1 MGIIVRGSQ
10 TDIYKSL
17 LLLLGLLLCL
27 PSIGEGGNLNDFETP
42 VRSPLIDSRLAQLL
56 DNVAQQEDLNVW
68 VFFTDKG
75 LFSQKAFEVAVG
87 RLPDFFSKRALRRRQ
102 LRGVGFDFHDLPVC
116 REYLESIQELGCQL
130 RTVSRYLNS
139 ASFEA
144 NEDHLEAISK
154 FPFVAFIS
162 PVRIFKKPL
171 PEVLTLPGVKK
182 IEEVSEAEQ
191 LNYGNSLEQ
200 LSQINLIELHE
211 YGVSGKGVFVG
222 MMDSGFDTQ
231 HETFSRT
238 LSEGRLL
245 ATHDYIDGDD
255 DVSDGSAS
263 QRDHGTCT
271 WSAMAGYSPGLL
283 IGPAYGAEFALA
295 KTEIIAE
302 EIQAE
307 EDYWVSAL
315 EWFDSLGVEVVSSSL
330 GYNDWYDYSDMDGN
344 SAVSTR
350 AADIAVSRGIVV
362 VNAAGNEGSTSWRY
376 IIAPADGDSV
386 ITIGAVDANGNK
398 ASFSSIGPTYD
409 GRTKPDLMARGVAT
423 VCARPGDLYG
433 TASGTSLAAP
443 LAAGAVALLLEVDL
457 TLTPIE
463 LRANLRETADRHDSP
478 DNSYGWGIIDAFAAS
493 GLPSLP
499 EGEDFTIFFYNYPN
513 PFEGA
518 TTINFFL
525 KSRSLVTIQIF
536 DLTGEVILERNID
549 PLSTVIGNNLQIWEG
564 DNQNRVKVA
573 PGIYLGHIITDHYS
587 AFTKLVVIK

>member
-1 MGIIVRGSQ
+1 VRANRARICKDFSF
-10 TDIYKSL
+10 L
-17 LLLLGLLLCL
+17 LFLLFCFATA
-27 PSIGEGGNLNDFETP
+27 GEGENLNALKTP
-42 VRSPLIDSRLAQLL
+42 PLNPVIDLTITRLLEDSSP
-56 DNVAQQEDLNVW
+56 QEDMNLW

-75 LFSQKAFEVAVG
+75 LFSQKALEVAVG
-87 RLPDFFSKRALRRRQ
+87 RLPDFFSERALRRRQ

-116 REYLESIQELGCQL
+116 QEYLKSIQELGCQL

-144 NEDHLEAISK
+144 NKDQVEAISRL
-154 FPFVAFIS
+154 PFVAFIS

-171 PEVLTLPGVKK
+171 PEVITLPKVKK

-191 LNYGNSLEQ
+191 FNYGNSLEQ

-231 HETFSRT
+231 HETFSRI

-271 WSAMAGYSPGLL
+271 WSAMAGYSPGFL

-344 SAVSTR
+344 TAVSTR
-350 AADIAVSRGIVV
+350 AADMAVSRGIVV
-362 VNAAGNEGSTSWRY
+362 VNAAGNEGSTWWRY

-433 TASGTSLAAP
+433 TSSGTSLSAP
-443 LAAGAVALLLEVDL
+443 LAAGAVTLLLEVDL
-457 TLTPIE
+457 TLTPIK

-499 EGEDFTIFFYNYPN
+499 EKEDFAGFFYNYPN

-525 KSRSLVTIQIF
+525 KRRSLVTIQIF

-549 PLSTVIGNNLQIWEG
+549 PTSTVIGNNPVIWEG